1 MLANILIKI
10 VRAFA
15 TLLVCVTIVFV
26 VLRLSGDPATV
37 MLPDDTPQDVIDE
50 YRRIWGL
57 DRSLFEQYLSYLAA
71 IPNGDLGVSFTENRP
86 AAQVVF
92 ERVPAT
98 LQLGFAALALSLSL
112 GIPLGI
118 LAAIWRGGAMD
129 RFVMGF
135 AVLGFSIPNFFLAIL
150 LIVLFALNARWLPSA
165 GSDTLSHMI
174 LPVITLAS
182 ATMGKL
188 ARFTRTSTLEVLG
201 QPFVR
206 TAYSKGLGRLYV
218 ICRHVLP
225 NAAIPIVTFL
235 GFELGTVIAG
245 AVVTESVFAWPGLG
259 RLLVTSVAQR
269 DLPVVQIIILLVSA
283 TLVASNLFVDLLYG
297 WLDPRVKS
305 FSPQGGGRT

>member
-1 MLANILIKI
+1 MLANSLIKI

-50 YRRIWGL
+50 YRRLWGL
-57 DRSLFEQYLSYLAA
+57 DRTLVEQYVSYLVA
-71 IPNGDLGVSFTENRP
+71 IPNGDLGISFTENRP

-92 ERVPAT
+92 ERIPAT
-98 LQLGFAALALSLSL
+98 LQLGLAALALALSL
-112 GIPLGI
+112 GVPLGI
-118 LAAIWRGGAMD
+118 LAAIWRGSAMD

-150 LIVLFALNARWLPSA
+150 LIVLFALHARWLPSA
-165 GSDTLSHMI
+165 GSDSLAHMI

-206 TAYSKGLGRLYV
+206 TAYSKGLGRSYV
-218 ICRHVLP
+218 IYRHVLP

-269 DLPVVQIIILLVSA
+269 DLPVVQTIILLVSA
-283 TLVASNLFVDLLYG
+283 TLVASNLLVDLLYG

-305 FSPQGGGRT
+305 FSPQGSDRK

>member
-1 MLANILIKI
+1 MLANSLIKI
-10 VRAFA
+10 MRAFA
-15 TLLVCVTIVFV
+15 TLLLCVTVVFV
-26 VLRLSGDPATV
+26 VLRLSGDPATIL
-37 MLPDDTPQDVIDE
+37 LPDDTPQDVIDE
-50 YRRIWGL
+50 YRAIWGL
-57 DRSLFEQYLSYLAA
+57 DRSLPEQFLSYIAA
-71 IPNGDLGVSFTENRP
+71 IPRGDLGVSFAENRP
-86 AAQVVF
+86 AVQAVM

-98 LQLGFAALALSLSL
+98 LQLGLAALAIAILL
-112 GIPLGI
+112 GVPLGI
-118 LAAIWRGGAMD
+118 LAALWRGGALD

-150 LIVLFALNARWLPSA
+150 LIVIFALHARWLPSA
-165 GSDTLSHMI
+165 GSDTLLHMI

-188 ARFTRTSTLEVLG
+188 ARFTRTSMLEVLG

-206 TAYSKGLGRLYV
+206 TAYSKGLGQLYV
-218 ICRHVLP
+218 TCCHVLP
-225 NAAIPIVTFL
+225 AAAIPVVTFL

-269 DLPVVQIIILLVSA
+269 DLPVVQTIILLVSA
-283 TLVASNLFVDLLYG
+283 TLVISNLLVDLLYG

-305 FSPQGGGRT
+305 FQTQAGQKS

>member
-1 MLANILIKI
+1 MLANSLIKI
-10 VRAFA
+10 IRAFA
-15 TLLVCVTIVFV
+15 TLLLCVSIVFV
-26 VLRLSGDPATV
+26 VLRLSGDPATIL
-37 MLPDDTPQDVIDE
+37 LPDDTPQDVIDE

-57 DRSLFEQYLSYLAA
+57 DRSLLEQYFSYIAA
-71 IPNGDLGVSFTENRP
+71 IPRGDLGISFTESRP
-86 AAQVVF
+86 AIQAVL

-98 LQLGFAALALSLSL
+98 LQLGLAALAIAIML
-112 GIPLGI
+112 GVPLGI
-118 LAAIWRGGAMD
+118 LAALWRGGALD

-150 LIVLFALNARWLPSA
+150 LIVIFALHARWLPSA

-182 ATMGKL
+182 GTMGKL
-188 ARFTRTSTLEVLG
+188 ARFTRTSMLEVLG

-206 TAYSKGLGRLYV
+206 TAHSKGLGQLYV
-218 ICRHVLP
+218 TCRHVLP
-225 NAAIPIVTFL
+225 AAAIPVVTFL

-269 DLPVVQIIILLVSA
+269 DLPVVQTIILVVSA
-283 TLVASNLFVDLLYG
+283 TLVVSNLLVDLLYG

-305 FSPQGGGRT
+305 FQRQAGQKS

>member
-1 MLANILIKI
+1 MLANSLIKI

-50 YRRIWGL
+50 YRRLWGL
-57 DRSLFEQYLSYLAA
+57 DRTLVEQYVSYLVA
-71 IPNGDLGVSFTENRP
+71 IPNGDLGISFTENRP

-92 ERVPAT
+92 ERIPAT
-98 LQLGFAALALSLSL
+98 LQLGLAALALALSL
-112 GIPLGI
+112 GVPLGI
-118 LAAIWRGGAMD
+118 LAAIWRGSATD

-150 LIVLFALNARWLPSA
+150 LIVLFALHARWLPSA
-165 GSDTLSHMI
+165 GSESLAHMI

-206 TAYSKGLGRLYV
+206 TAYSKGLGRFYV
-218 ICRHVLP
+218 IYRHVLP

-269 DLPVVQIIILLVSA
+269 DLPVVQTIILLVSA
-283 TLVASNLFVDLLYG
+283 TLVASNLLVDLLYG

-305 FSPQGGGRT
+305 FSPQGSDRK

>member
-1 MLANILIKI
+1 MLANSLIKI

-50 YRRIWGL
+50 YRRLWGL
-57 DRSLFEQYLSYLAA
+57 DRTLVEQYVSYLVA
-71 IPNGDLGVSFTENRP
+71 IPNGDLGISFTENRP

-92 ERVPAT
+92 ERIPAT
-98 LQLGFAALALSLSL
+98 LQLGLAALALALSL
-112 GIPLGI
+112 GVPLGI
-118 LAAIWRGGAMD
+118 LAAIWRGSAMD

-150 LIVLFALNARWLPSA
+150 LIVLFALHARWLPSA
-165 GSDTLSHMI
+165 GSESLAHMI

-206 TAYSKGLGRLYV
+206 TAYSKGLGRFYV
-218 ICRHVLP
+218 IYRHVLP

-269 DLPVVQIIILLVSA
+269 DLPVVQTIILLVSA
-283 TLVASNLFVDLLYG
+283 TLVASNLLVDLLYG

-305 FSPQGGGRT
+305 FSPQGSDRK